1 MPLRPSVLIRI
12 DAAAGLTA
20 GVVML
25 SLRPLLADLFALP
38 AGLLLFIGLVNVAY
52 GCASLRLALRSDGD
66 RVPYLR
72 AMAGANMAWA
82 VVCAALA
89 VRFAGEASV
98 LGMGQLIGEGVLVG
112 GLGVLEWRA
121 VAASLPPAAS

>member
-12 DAAAGLTA
+12 DSAAGLTA

-25 SLRPLLADLFALP
+25 SLRTFLADMFALP
-38 AGLLLFIGLVNVAY
+38 AALLLIIGLANVAY
-52 GCASLRLALRSDGD
+52 GCVSLRLALRSDGD